1 MFEARVRI
9 LLVDDDQ
16 LMTRMYE
23 RKFKFEG
30 LDIVI
35 KYNGKEALDLLKK
48 DNKFDVIL
56 LDIMMPEMNGF
67 EFLEARGKIKNI
79 ANIPVLLLTNLSMS
93 NGNDEQKAYKLGAVG
108 FMVKSRLQP
117 NDVVEAVRKCKKEH
131 SK

>member
-1 MFEARVRI
+1 
-9 LLVDDDQ
+9 
-16 LMTRMYE
+16 
-23 RKFKFEG
+23 
-30 LDIVI
+30 
-35 KYNGKEALDLLKK
+35 
-48 DNKFDVIL
+48 
-56 LDIMMPEMNGF
+56 MNGF

>member
-1 MFEARVRI
+1 MFETRVRI

>member
-1 MFEARVRI
+1 M
-9 LLVDDDQ
+9 LVDDDQ

>member
-16 LMTRMYE
+16 LKTRMYE

>member
-1 MFEARVRI
+1 VRI